1 MLNILLNKLTAENF
15 TARLKQV
22 DLVDKI
28 DFDYKLIGFSRK
40 VTPNKTKYLEV
51 QKKLKS
57 VITKDYNSFLDVIY
71 FANNYG
77 SQNMFFLSI
86 VDTFELK
93 ENKVLIMLLV
103 GN

>member
-15 TARLKQV
+15 TARLKQA

-51 QKKLKS
+51 QKKLNS
-57 VITKDYNSFLDVIY
+57 VITKDYNSFLGIIY
-71 FANNYG
+71 FTNNYG
-77 SQNMFFLSI
+77 FQNMLFFI
-86 VDTFELK
+86 
-93 ENKVLIMLLV
+93 NR
-103 GN
+103 